1 MRYVSCGS
9 GSAALALILFGA
21 AFGSGTARA
30 STSVPAAAEADAQ
43 AWEAASSLLSYP
55 APAGLRAVWC
65 DASEDPAGALARLQR
80 SGVEVAGALPPP
92 PHYLRR
98 EDGAGGGPPP
108 GVGLPRAP
116 GARPGWPPAAPPRP

>member
-9 GSAALALILFGA
+9 GSATLALILFGA

-65 DASEDPAGALARLQR
+65 DASEDPAGALGRLQR
-80 SGVEVAGALPPP
+80 AVVEVGVGVPPQPEYVRLEAGAGRGQPAELVFRVA
-92 PHYLRR
+92 RR
-98 EDGAGGGPPP
+98 CH
-108 GVGLPRAP
+108 
-116 GARPGWPPAAPPRP
+116 